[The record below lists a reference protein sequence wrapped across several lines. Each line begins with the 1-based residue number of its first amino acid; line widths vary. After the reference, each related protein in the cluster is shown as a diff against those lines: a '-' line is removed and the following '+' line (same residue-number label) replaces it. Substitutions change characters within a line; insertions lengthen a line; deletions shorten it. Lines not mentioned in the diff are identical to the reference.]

1 MTLKQLREKSMRL
14 PLTPGVYLMHDK
26 EGNVIYVGKAKALKN
41 RVSQYFAPT
50 PNHSY
55 KTARMVSKV
64 SDFEVINAPTEFD
77 ALVLENTLI
86 KKYKPKY
93 NILLKDDKGY
103 PFIKLSEGEYP
114 RFSIEGKRA
123 KGGKYFGPYGG
134 RGTANAAIRAVN
146 EIFSFPSC
154 SKVFPRD
161 IGKERPCL
169 QYHIGK
175 CCGVCT
181 GEISAEEYSKRI
193 AQASLLFEGKGSALE
208 RQLQTQM
215 EACAEELDFE
225 RAAILRDRLNAIKSL
240 RTNAI
245 VSAAALSDAD
255 AIGYYCKNSRG
266 CVAALSYIDGNLAD
280 KRIIFFDGADSEDA
294 PRDIESFINQYYTMM
309 GRAPKEIYLSCEI
322 ESLDATQQMLTEL
335 RGSKCSIYVPQKGEK
350 KKMTDLATE
359 NAKAELELA
368 AKKEEQS
375 KKTLTDLGKMLGIPT
390 PKRIEAFDISN
401 TAGSDAVASMTVFA
415 EGKPLKS
422 GYKKFKIKEA
432 APGDDPAAIGEV
444 LGRRLDRALSGDE
457 GFLPLPDLFL
467 MDGGITQTQS
477 AKRVL
482 ESRKVDIPVFGM
494 VKDDKHRTRGLISC
508 DGDETGLTATPA
520 IFALVG
526 RIQEETHR
534 FAVAFHQD
542 LRRSKI
548 KTSKLD
554 KIEGVGEA
562 RKKALLKTFKTIKAI
577 SQADVDMLM
586 RVVPRDVAENIV
598 NFFEG
603 EKDESNN
610 R

>member
-14 PLTPGVYLMHDK
+14 PLTPGVYLMRDK
-26 EGNVIYVGKAKALKN
+26 DGNVIYVGKAKALKN
-41 RVSQYFAPT
+41 RVSQYFTQT
-50 PNHSY
+50 PDHTY
-55 KTARMVSKV
+55 KTAKMVSKV
-64 SDFEVINAPTEFD
+64 DDFEVINAPTEFD

-103 PFIKLSEGEYP
+103 PFIKLGEGEYP
-114 RFSIEGKRA
+114 RFSVESKRE

-154 SKVFPRD
+154 AKVFPRD

-193 AQASLLFEGKGSALE
+193 AQASLLFEGKGGALE
-208 RQLQTQM
+208 RELQAQM
-215 EACAEELDFE
+215 ISCAEELDFE
-225 RAAILRDRLNAIKSL
+225 RAAVLRDRLNAIKRL
-240 RTNAI
+240 RSNVI

-255 AIGYYCKNSRG
+255 AIGYYCRGSRG
-266 CVAALSYIDGNLAD
+266 CVAALSYIGGNLAD

-294 PRDIESFINQYYTMM
+294 SRDIESFINQYYTMI
-309 GRAPKEIYLSCEI
+309 GTAPREIYLSCDI
-322 ESLDATQQMLTEL
+322 ESREATEQMLTEI
-335 RGSKCSIYVPQKGEK
+335 RGNKCSVFVPQKGEK
-350 KKMTDLATE
+350 KKMTDLATQ
-359 NAKAELELA
+359 NAKAELELV
-368 AKKEEQS
+368 AKKEEHS
-375 KKTLTDLGKMLGIPT
+375 KKTLTDLGAMLDIAA

-401 TAGSDAVASMTVFA
+401 TAGCDAVASMTVFF

-422 GYKKFKIKEA
+422 AYKKFKIKEA
-432 APGDDPAAIGEV
+432 APGDDPASIGEV
-444 LGRRLDRALSGDE
+444 LGRRVDRALNGDE

-477 AKRVL
+477 AKHVL
-482 ESRKVDIPVFGM
+482 ESRGVDIPVFGM

-508 DGDETGLTATPA
+508 DGKETGLTATPA
-520 IFALVG
+520 VFALVG

-534 FAVAFHQD
+534 FAVTFHQD
-542 LRRSKI
+542 VRRRKI
-548 KTSKLD
+548 RSSKLD

-562 RKKALLKTFKTIKAI
+562 RKKALLKTFKTVKAI
-577 SQADVDMLM
+577 SEASAQDLM
-586 RVVPRDVAENIV
+586 RAVPRDVAENIV